1 MAELDGR
8 SARWDTHRAQR
19 RVELAR
25 GARRAIHRHGP
36 DVSME
41 DIARHAGTSKSIVYR
56 YFTDKAG
63 LQAAVAELVA
73 VDVRRLLAKA
83 ADDAATPTEALRSMV
98 RVYLDTIQASPNVYL
113 FVMQTGDGPG
123 GETATAFIASV
134 IEMVTGPVTRQM
146 GDSGLS
152 STEIEAWSA
161 GAVSFVRG
169 IGEWWMSHRAEPDT
183 PGVEDLTYMVARWL
197 WSGPVPQE
205 MGSASVRKAVT
216 ASAATE

>member
-1 MAELDGR
+1 
-8 SARWDTHRAQR
+8 
-19 RVELAR
+19 
-25 GARRAIHRHGP
+25 
-36 DVSME
+36 ME
-41 DIARHAGTSKSIVYR
+41 DIARHSGTSKSIVYR

-113 FVMQTGDGPG
+113 FVMQTGDGPS

-134 IEMVTGPVTRQM
+134 IQMVTGPVTREL
-146 GDSGLS
+146 GDSGL
-152 STEIEAWSA
+152 TPVEVEAWSA

-169 IGEWWMSHRAEPDT
+169 IGEWWMQHRGDPDA
-183 PGVEDLTYMVARWL
+183 PGVDDLTHLVARWL
-197 WSGPVPQE
+197 WSGPVRQD
-205 MGSASVRKAVT
+205 MGSSSARKKDVQQR
-216 ASAATE
+216 